1 MKKHASGYWY
11 QFLIPRRIS
20 IYPIRLYRWLNFY
33 IRLKD
38 LKGVINK

>member
-11 QFLIPRRIS
+11 QFLIPRRIT

-38 LKGVINK
+38 LKRSDK

>member
-20 IYPIRLYRWLNFY
+20 TYPIRLYRWLNFY

-38 LKGVINK
+38 LGRSYK